1 MTQQRATLAIIS
13 LVLWI
18 AFPVNAAI
26 TVWTGNGAGE
36 DQWSNPDYW
45 SAGAPGA
52 ADTAQFGPLAYLVH
66 FDGDATIAGLELT
79 EDASGSRW
87 LILGEYTLTTGSIV
101 NDSTEGTLLDLAT
114 DLTAPVGGLSVLA
127 NSAPIALAGASPD
140 YIETITLNG
149 DLEVGGDSDTYVY
162 GPITG
167 TGGLT
172 KDGSGTLTVF
182 VSEFMNGFTGDVT
195 LNDGLLVLDGF
206 DADPGEDPTGN
217 ALGVGDIHLHGG
229 TLAMTGTLDDDY
241 EMLNPTQTVYIG
253 GPDGDTVTFDAAHVA
268 SEISLGGGVSISQYG
283 AGLSEESDDG
293 ADVLIVNSLVLGY
306 DNGGGDIVAAD
317 LVLGNPTD
325 GDDLMFEFE
334 LLDEHDIAS
343 STITLLGAGVQH
355 SLTAYAEVDIEHKI
369 TGDGGLLIAPG
380 SSFVVVYNREN
391 DFAGGLEMAGGI
403 LIVEDSNQTGSSGLG
418 TGTFAIT
425 GDAADPSRVIV
436 GGMPLEVYYDEG
448 DGEWKN
454 EDDDPWD
461 GSTESI
467 EIANDVEMQGKFAI
481 AGFTEVEMDDW
492 FEDDSEIPV
501 TLIGSSI
508 EISGPV
514 TLVGDTELAVV
525 TVDAEVEDDV
535 PAEAV
540 DALDVPDNYFTLE
553 ISGDIG
559 ESGGARTLTKTGEG
573 TLILSG
579 TNTFTGG
586 LNVYE
591 GLVTLDAEDA
601 IATAP
606 LTIAEDGAVEFGA
619 DQTLKA
625 LNGSGHLDAQANNL
639 TLGAGTSAFD
649 GTLENLLDVIIAGGT
664 HAIDSDMSLQS
675 LAVDA
680 GTLTLNGDIGS
691 DQAITIANGATAT
704 FNGAVEFYFD
714 DAIEDS
720 GTLIGGTDSLGAV
733 DIELQDGSTLQAA
746 AGGLVASS
754 VSIDA
759 DATVAL
765 NSADG
770 LLTLDDPTFNGDAT
784 INQTGENAASISDL
798 DNQAGNTITL
808 GSGTLYL
815 TGDEVWASGGAGGGV
830 TANAGTTL
838 IVDAPTQHISDITGA
853 GTIVKTT
860 NAYLSEE
867 DYYDDLGTV
876 DGDDLTLGDAAIA
889 TSQGGTLEI
898 EKDVQIEEDSTVEII
913 GESTV
918 VVPAASTLT
927 VADNA
932 TLQVGEAAQMQID
945 GNLDV
950 GAGQTLN
957 VAGGGTV
964 AINSSNADLDETATV
979 AVSDSTLTLGSANA
993 TGGAQVVL
1001 TDATVE
1007 AAAEEVEIET
1017 VAVSGTV
1024 AVTGNTIAVQTLDPQ
1039 GDATLDVAASSQVE
1053 VDGALGVDAG
1063 ETLNVTGGG
1072 TMAINSSN
1080 ADLDETATL
1089 AVADSTLTLGNATAT
1104 GNAQVTLANATVQ
1117 AAANGVAIRQA
1128 NISGNVEF
1136 AGSAVAVGTLDTSGG
1151 AASLTTGNAGVEV
1164 ETLSGANNVTVAQGS
1179 VTLTGDSEAFGQT
1192 LDVSD
1197 GAAVEIEEDA
1207 VLGGSVT
1214 LAGAGTIN
1222 GTVMGAV
1229 TVNDADASLGGSGD
1243 FQGGLTI
1250 TNGVLAPGQS
1260 PGEITVSG
1268 GDFVLG
1274 AGATLS
1280 VEVDEEGNHDSIRIT
1295 DDSNANFV
1303 TGAKVVAV
1311 AVGDALDGTY
1321 DIATLEGAGHI
1332 QVDGANQAADANL
1345 ADFIE
1350 NTDLA
1355 TISSL
1360 LVDDTG
1366 KIVEMSVDFTPN
1378 VDYLTGASRTVRN
1391 FGAMLDSEAFAESA
1405 SEALLDVIGEAQSSD
1420 DIAGA
1425 YAQMTNQLGASVSTL
1440 ASSVTSSVNNSLSR
1454 RMQDARAA
1462 TRDGLNGQTTGP
1474 LLASLSPTVARES
1487 SDGGWQGF
1495 AQGYGRWGD
1504 RDDDG
1509 DVVGYEYDTYGT
1521 LLGAERFIG
1530 ESLLVGGSI
1539 GYGRTDVDS
1548 ADSLSAMDMDSLST
1562 SLYGTWFN
1570 HDYYLGLTVGYG
1582 YHDVDE
1588 VRDLDFA
1595 ALQAKGDF
1603 KAHTFSIAPE
1613 IGKLLRYKSLDVEP
1627 YAGLNYTHFR
1637 HESYTETGAGA
1648 ANLSVGSDTEDNLA
1662 FELGTRLRKTWVLD
1676 NGSYLMP
1683 QLKLAWRHNFG
1694 DEASET
1700 AQLAG
1705 ADTSFRTTEIAVVDD
1720 LLSVGAGLNWRIDE
1734 SKMLSAQY
1742 DAEFGSGFDAHTLQ
1756 AGVRIQF

>member
-1 MTQQRATLAIIS
+1 MSKQRVVLAVAS
-13 LVLWI
+13 LVLGSVMS
-18 AFPVNAAI
+18 ASAAI

-45 SAGAPGA
+45 SAGVPGA
-52 ADTAQFGPLAYLVH
+52 ADTAQFGSLAYLIH
-66 FDGDATIAGLELT
+66 LDGDTEIAGLELT

-87 LILGEYTLTTGSIV
+87 LILGQHTLATSSIV
-101 NDSTEGTLLDLAT
+101 NDSTEGTLLDLGT
-114 DLTAPVGGLSVLA
+114 DLTAPIGGLSVLA
-127 NSAPIALAGASPD
+127 NSGPIVLAGGGPD

-149 DLEVGGDSDTYVY
+149 DLEIGGDSDTYIY

-167 TGGLT
+167 AGGLT
-172 KDGSGTLTVF
+172 KNGSGALTVF
-182 VSEFMNGFTGDVT
+182 VSEFTNDFAGDVT
-195 LNDGLLVLDGF
+195 LNEGLLVLDGY

-217 ALGVGDIHLHGG
+217 ALGQGDIHLHGG
-229 TLAMTGTLDDDY
+229 TLAMTGQLHEDY
-241 EMLNPTQTVYIG
+241 EMLNPTQTVYVG
-253 GPDGDTVTFDAAHVA
+253 GPDGNPVTFDAAHVA
-268 SEISLGGGVSISQYG
+268 SQISLGSGVSMNQYA
-283 AGLSEESDDG
+283 AGLSDQSEGGD
-293 ADVLIVNSLVLGY
+293 APIMNSLVLGY
-306 DNGGGDIVAAD
+306 DDGGDVVAAN

-334 LLDEHDIAS
+334 LMDEDDPES

-355 SLTAYAEVDIEHKI
+355 SLTAYAETDIEHKI
-369 TGDGGLLIAPG
+369 TGDGGLRIAPG
-380 SSFVVVYNREN
+380 SSFVALYNTEN

-403 LIVEDSNQTGSSGLG
+403 LVVNDSNQTGTSTLG

-425 GDAADPSRVIV
+425 GDASDPSRVV
-436 GGMPLEVYYDEG
+436 MAGMPLEIYYDEG
-448 DGEWKN
+448 DGEWKT

-461 GSTESI
+461 GSIGTI
-467 EIANDVEMQGKFAI
+467 EIGNDVEMQGKFAVG
-481 AGFTEVEMDDW
+481 GFTEVETDDW
-492 FEDDSEIPV
+492 FDDDNEIPV
-501 TLIGSSI
+501 ALIGSNI
-508 EISGPV
+508 EMSGPV
-514 TLVGDTELAVV
+514 TLVGNTELAVL
-525 TVDAEVEDDV
+525 TVAGEVNDDV

-540 DALDVPDNYFTLE
+540 DALGVPDNYFTLE
-553 ISGDIG
+553 ISGAIG

-579 TNTFTGG
+579 VNTFTGG
-586 LNVYE
+586 LNVSD
-591 GLVTLDAEDA
+591 GLVVLDAPDS
-601 IATAP
+601 IAAAP
-606 LTIAEDGAVEFGA
+606 LTIGEDGVVEFGA

-625 LNGSGHLDAQANNL
+625 LNGSGRLDAQANNL
-639 TLGAGTSAFD
+639 TLGAGTSAFN
-649 GTLENLLDVIIAGGT
+649 GTLENLLDVTIAGGT

-680 GTLTLNGDIGS
+680 GTLVLNGAIGS

-714 DAIEDS
+714 DAIENS

-733 DIELQDGSTLQAA
+733 DIELKDGSTLKAA
-746 AGGLVASS
+746 AGGLVASAVS
-754 VSIDA
+754 VDA
-759 DATVAL
+759 DATVIL
-765 NSADG
+765 NSTDG
-770 LLTLDDPTFNGDAT
+770 LLTLADPTFNGDAT
-784 INQTGENAASISDL
+784 INQTGANAASISDL
-798 DNQAGNTITL
+798 DNQADNTITL
-808 GSGTLYL
+808 NDGTLYL
-815 TGDEVWASGGAGGGV
+815 TGDEIWASGGAGGGV
-830 TANAGTTL
+830 IANAGTTL
-838 IVDAPTQHISDITGA
+838 IVDAPTHYMDDITGA

-860 NAYLSEE
+860 NAYASEE
-867 DYYDDLGTV
+867 DYYEDLGTV
-876 DGDDLTLGDAAIA
+876 DGDSLTLADATIA

-898 EKDVQIEEDSTVEII
+898 SKDVQLEEDATVQVV

-918 VVPAASTLT
+918 VVPATQTLT
-927 VADNA
+927 AADNA
-932 TLQVGEAAQMQID
+932 TLEVGQDAQMQID
-945 GNLDV
+945 GALDV

-964 AINSSNADLDETATV
+964 AINSNNADLDETATLAV
-979 AVSDSTLTLGSANA
+979 AESTLTLGSANA

-1007 AAAEEVEIET
+1007 AAVEEVEIET
-1017 VAVSGTV
+1017 VALSGTV

-1039 GDATLDVAASSQVE
+1039 GAATLNVAASSQVE
-1053 VDGALGVDAG
+1053 VDGELGVDAG

-1072 TMAINSSN
+1072 TMAIHSSN

-1104 GNAQVTLANATVQ
+1104 GNAQVVLIDATVE
-1117 AAANGVAIRQA
+1117 AAAEEVVIRQA
-1128 NISGNVEF
+1128 NVSGNVQF
-1136 AGSAVAVGTLDTSGG
+1136 AGNAVTVGTLDTSAGT
-1151 AASLTTGNAGVEV
+1151 ATLTTSDAGVQV
-1164 ETLSGANNVTVAQGS
+1164 ATVSGTNNVTVAQGS
-1179 VTLTGDSEAFGQT
+1179 VTLTGDSEAYEQT
-1192 LDVSD
+1192 IEVSD
-1197 GAAVEIEEDA
+1197 EAEVEIEEDA

-1214 LAGAGTIN
+1214 LAGTGTIN
-1222 GTVMGAV
+1222 GTVLGAV
-1229 TVNDADASLGGSGD
+1229 TVNDADAFLGGSGD

-1250 TNGVLAPGQS
+1250 TDGVLAPGQS

-1280 VEVDEEGNHDSIRIT
+1280 IEVDEEGNHDSIHIT

-1311 AVGDALDGTY
+1311 AIGDAADGTY
-1321 DIATLEGAGHI
+1321 DIVTLDGAGHI
-1332 QVDGANQAADANL
+1332 QVDGVNQAADADL

-1350 NTDLA
+1350 NTELA
-1355 TISSL
+1355 TITAL
-1360 LVDDTG
+1360 GVDGTG
-1366 KIVEMSVDFTPN
+1366 KIVEMSVDFTSN
-1378 VDYLTGASRTVRN
+1378 VDYLLGASRTVRS
-1391 FGAMLDSEAFAESA
+1391 FGAMLDSDAFAASA
-1405 SEALLDVIGEAQSSD
+1405 DEALLDIISEAQSSD
-1420 DIAGA
+1420 DVAGA
-1425 YAQMTNQLGASVSTL
+1425 YAQMTNQLPSSASTL
-1440 ASSVTSSVNNSLSR
+1440 ASSVSSSVTHSLSR

-1462 TRDGLNGQTTGP
+1462 TRDGLNGQMTGP

-1495 AQGYGRWGD
+1495 VQGYGRWGD

-1509 DVVGYEYDTYGT
+1509 GVVGYEYDTYGT

-1530 ESLLVGGSI
+1530 ESVLVGGSI
-1539 GYGRTDVDS
+1539 GYGRTDADS
-1548 ADSLSAMDMDSLST
+1548 ADNLSAMDMDSLST

-1595 ALQAKGDF
+1595 GLQAQGDF
-1603 KAHTFSIAPE
+1603 KAHTFSISPE
-1613 IGKLLRYKSLDVEP
+1613 IGKLLRYKSFDVEP

-1648 ANLSVGSDTEDNLA
+1648 ANLSVGSDTDDNLA

-1676 NGSYLMP
+1676 NGSCLTP

-1705 ADTSFRTTEIAVVDD
+1705 ADTSFRTTEVAVVDD
-1720 LLSVGAGLNWRIDE
+1720 LFSVGAGLNWRIDK
-1734 SKMLSAQY
+1734 SKMLSAEY
-1742 DAEFGSGFDAHTLQ
+1742 DGEFGSGFDAHTLQ
-1756 AGVRIQF
+1756 ACVKIQF

>member
-1 MTQQRATLAIIS
+1 MALVVAGV
-13 LVLWI
+13 VLWTVL
-18 AFPVNAAI
+18 ATNAAV
-26 TVWTGNGAGE
+26 TVWTGQGAGE

-45 SAGAPGA
+45 SAGVPGA

-66 FDGDATIAGLELT
+66 FDGDTEIRGLELT

-87 LILGEYTLTTGSIV
+87 LIFGQFTLTTSSLV
-101 NDSTEGTLLDLAT
+101 NDSTAGTMLDLAT

-127 NSAPIALAGASPD
+127 NSGPIMLAGGDPG
-140 YIETITLNG
+140 YIETVTLNG
-149 DLEVGGDSDTYVY
+149 DLEIGGDSDTYIY

-182 VSEFMNGFTGDVT
+182 VSEFMNDFAGDVT

-217 ALGVGDIHLHGG
+217 ALGEGDIYLHGG

-241 EMLNPTQTVYIG
+241 EMLNPTQTVYVG
-253 GPDGDTVTFDAAHVA
+253 GPDGDAVTFDAAHVA
-268 SEISLGGGVSISQYG
+268 SEVSLGDGVSINQYA
-283 AGLSEESDDG
+283 AGLSDESDDG
-293 ADVLIVNSLVLGY
+293 ADATIMNNLVLGY
-306 DNGGGDIVAAD
+306 DNGGDVVAAN

-334 LLDEHDIAS
+334 LMDEQDPEA

-380 SSFVVVYNREN
+380 SSFVVVYYREN

-403 LIVEDSNQTGSSGLG
+403 LIVEDSNQTGTSGLG
-418 TGTFAIT
+418 TGTFTIT
-425 GDAADPSRVIV
+425 GDASDASKVVV
-436 GGMPLEVYYDEG
+436 GGMPTEIYYDE
-448 DGEWKN
+448 DDSEWKT
-454 EDDDPWD
+454 EDDDAWD
-461 GSTESI
+461 GSIGTI
-467 EIANDVEMQGKFAI
+467 EIGNDVEMQGHFATG
-481 AGFTEVEMDDW
+481 GFTEVEMDDW
-492 FEDDSEIPV
+492 FDDDNEIPV
-501 TLIGSSI
+501 ALIGSHI

-535 PAEAV
+535 PADAV
-540 DALDVPDNYFTLE
+540 DALNLPDNYFTLE
-553 ISGDIG
+553 ISGDID
-559 ESGGARTLTKTGEG
+559 ESGGARTLTKVGEG

-591 GLVTLDAEDA
+591 GLVSLEAEDT
-601 IATAP
+601 ITTAP
-606 LTIAEDGAVEFGA
+606 LTIAEDAAVEFGA

-625 LNGSGHLDAQANNL
+625 LNGSGHLDAQVNNL
-639 TLGAGTSAFD
+639 TLGTGTSAFN
-649 GTLENLLDVIIAGGT
+649 GTFENLLDVIIAGGT
-664 HAIDSDMSLQS
+664 HAIDSDLSLQS

-680 GTLTLNGDIGS
+680 GTFMLNGDISS
-691 DQAITIANGATAT
+691 DEAITIAGGATAA

-714 DAIEDS
+714 DAIENS

-733 DIELQDGSTLQAA
+733 DIELKDGSALKAA
-746 AGGLVASS
+746 ASGLVASS
-754 VSIDA
+754 VSVDA
-759 DATVAL
+759 DATVIL
-765 NSADG
+765 NSTDG

-784 INQTGENAASISDL
+784 INQTGEHNASISDL
-798 DNQAGNTITL
+798 DNQAGNTIAL
-808 GSGTLYL
+808 NGGTLYL
-815 TGDEVWASGGAGGGV
+815 IGDEIWASGGAGGGV

-838 IVDAPTQHISDITGA
+838 IVDAPTQNIEDITGD
-853 GTIVKTT
+853 GTIIKTT
-860 NAYLSEE
+860 NAYASQD

-876 DGDDLTLGDAAIA
+876 DGDDLTLGDATIA

-898 EKDVQIEEDSTVEII
+898 EKDVQIEEGSTVQVV

-918 VVPAASTLT
+918 VVPATNTLT

-932 TLQVGEAAQMQID
+932 TLQVEEEAQMQVD
-945 GNLDV
+945 GALDI

-979 AVSDSTLTLGSANA
+979 AVSDSTLTLGSAAA
-993 TGGAQVVL
+993 TGNAQVALADSV
-1001 TDATVE
+1001 VN
-1007 AAAEEVEIET
+1007 AAADE
-1017 VAVSGTV
+1017 VAVRQANVSGNV
-1024 AVTGNTIAVQTLDPQ
+1024 QVTGNTLAVETLRTD
-1039 GDATLDVAASSQVE
+1039 GDTALQVAPAAQVQVNQALDI
-1053 VDGALGVDAG
+1053 DAG

-1080 ADLDETATL
+1080 AALDEDATV
-1089 AVADSTLTLGNATAT
+1089 AVADSTLTLGNAAAT

-1117 AAANGVAIRQA
+1117 AAADDVAIRQV
-1128 NISGNVEF
+1128 NVSGNVEF
-1136 AGSAVAVGTLDTSGG
+1136 AGNAVAVGTLDTSGG

-1268 GDFVLG
+1268 GDFELG
-1274 AGATLS
+1274 AGAILNI
-1280 VEVDEEGNHDSIRIT
+1280 EVDEEGNHDSIRIT

-1311 AVGDALDGTY
+1311 AIGDAADGTY
-1321 DIATLEGAGHI
+1321 DIVTLEGAGHI
-1332 QVDGANQAADANL
+1332 QVDGGNQAADANL

-1360 LVDDTG
+1360 VVDDTG
-1366 KIVEMSVDFTPN
+1366 KIVEMSVDFTSN
-1378 VDYLTGASRTVRN
+1378 TEFLSATGSRTVRS
-1391 FGAMLDSEAFAESA
+1391 FGDMLDSEAFAETA
-1405 SEALLDVIGEAQSSD
+1405 GEALLDVVAAAQASD
-1420 DIAGA
+1420 DVAGA
-1425 YAQMTNQLGASVSTL
+1425 YAQMTNQLQTSVSSA
-1440 ASSVTSSVNNSLSR
+1440 ASGVTSSVNSSLSR
-1454 RMQDARAA
+1454 RMQDARTA
-1462 TRDGLNGQTTGP
+1462 TREGLNDRATGP
-1474 LLASLSPTVARES
+1474 LLASLSPTVARDP
-1487 SDGGWQGF
+1487 SDAGWQGYL
-1495 AQGYGRWGD
+1495 QGYGRWGD
-1504 RDDDG
+1504 RDDAG
-1509 DVVGYEYDTYGT
+1509 GVVGYDYDTYGT
-1521 LLGAERFIG
+1521 LLGAERFLG
-1530 ESLLVGGSI
+1530 ESGLLGGSI

-1548 ADSLSAMDMDSLST
+1548 ADSLSAMDMDSLTT

-1570 HDYYLGLTVGYG
+1570 HDYYLGMTVGYG
-1582 YHDVDE
+1582 YHNVDE
-1588 VRDLDFA
+1588 MRDLRFA
-1595 ALQAKGDF
+1595 GLRAKGDF

-1613 IGKLLRYKSLDVEP
+1613 VGKLLRYKSFGIEP

-1637 HESYTETGAGA
+1637 HQSYTETGADA
-1648 ANLSVGSDTEDNLA
+1648 ANLSVNSDTDDNLA
-1662 FELGTRLRKTWVLD
+1662 LELGTRLRKTWVFD
-1676 NGSYLMP
+1676 NGSYVAP
-1683 QLKLAWRHNFG
+1683 QLRFAWRHDFG
-1694 DEASET
+1694 DETNNIAR
-1700 AQLAG
+1700 LAG
-1705 ADTSFRTTEIAVVDD
+1705 AETSFKTTGISVVNDVF
-1720 LLSVGAGLNWRIDE
+1720 SVGAGLNWRIDK
-1734 SKMLSAQY
+1734 SKMVYAQY
-1742 DAEFGSGFDAHTLQ
+1742 DAEFGSGYDAHTLQ
-1756 AGVRIQF
+1756 ASIKVQF